1 MKISDY
7 TVCFCGFVHMP
18 VHAHVIM
25 FCHCSAVVE
34 RDAAAKQIMELEKE
48 LADVKTELSKVLL
61 IAILSVEMC
70 KDAYTHLTYGVPRYI
85 LTMILNCLQK
95 DASSS
100 LAATKELTSLL
111 DKERRDWKIR
121 QTEMVKQIGDLQEEC
136 RSVSIETEI

>member
-1 MKISDY
+1 M
-7 TVCFCGFVHMP
+7 
-18 VHAHVIM
+18 
-25 FCHCSAVVE
+25 VE

-70 KDAYTHLTYGVPRYI
+70 KDAYIHLMFYLHTVFLGIFYV
-85 LTMILNCLQK
+85 TMILNCLQK
-95 DASSS
+95 DTSSS

-136 RSVSIETEI
+136 RSVP